1 MRFAHTVVYLWLS
14 AMVAL
19 PAAAQ
24 TAPASGAQP
33 SQVSQT
39 QMRESYRG
47 LTSPRAVSAVL
58 PAPQYLADYV
68 ADGKLRLSLEDAIQL
83 TLENNTSIR
92 INELQVENAKY
103 SLLRTF
109 QPFDPQVFASF
120 NAERSITP
128 ASYQLQGASTLS
140 TLNQVSQLTYS
151 QIFET
156 GTNVQTSFNT
166 SRFST
171 NSSFYFLNP
180 SLSSGLTFQF
190 TQPLLRNRGLFVNRA
205 PIVIARRNFQQSR
218 AFFETQVNDAI
229 LQAVEQ
235 YWSVIQANGTLDVER
250 KSLEEAEASY
260 KHDKRALELGALSPL
275 DIYRS
280 ESTVASRRVSVIQSE
295 YAVKQQEDILRR
307 TIGADQDPYY
317 RALDLELTEKPDP
330 DGIMLEIDAAT
341 ALQEA
346 IAKRPELE
354 RVRQSLANDDTSIRV
369 AHNRLRP
376 DLSLSGLYSSNGVS
390 GNQIDTTTG
399 QVVTTGG
406 LGSSLNQLFGFG
418 YPTYGFTLSLNL
430 PVKNRGAQADLG
442 SALVSR
448 RQDLYTQRQFQESIT
463 LEVSNAV
470 HQLEQAKLSVAAAK
484 VALDLARK
492 NLAAEQRKYELGVD
506 TLFFVLD
513 AQSELAMAEG
523 VLLNAQIDY
532 QLSVAAVDHATGG
545 LLEHYHVRIA
555 ELTR

>member
-1 MRFAHTVVYLWLS
+1 MRFAHAVVCLCLS
-14 AMVAL
+14 VLVAD
-19 PAAAQ
+19 PARGQ
-24 TAPASGAQP
+24 SAPAPSAQP
-33 SQVSQT
+33 SQISRPEV
-39 QMRESYRG
+39 RETYRG
-47 LTSPRAVSAVL
+47 LTSPRAVSGVL
-58 PAPQYLADYV
+58 PAPQHLVDYV
-68 ADGKLRLSLEDAIQL
+68 AGGKLRLSLEDAILL
-83 TLENNTSIR
+83 TLENNTAIR
-92 INELQVENAKY
+92 INELQVESAKY
-103 SLLRTF
+103 SLLRTH
-109 QPFDPQVFASF
+109 QPFDPQAFASF
-120 NAERSITP
+120 NAERSVTP

-140 TLNQVSQLTYS
+140 TLDQLSQLTYS
-151 QIFET
+151 QRFET
-156 GTNVQTSFNT
+156 GTNFQTSFNT
-166 SRFST
+166 TRFST

-205 PIVIARRNFQQSR
+205 PIVIARRNLQQSR
-218 AFFETQVNDAI
+218 SFFEAQVNDAI

-235 YWSVIQANGTLDVER
+235 YWSVIQANGTLDVGR

-295 YAVKQQEDILRR
+295 YAVKQQEDLLRR

-317 RALDLELTEKPDP
+317 RALDLELTEEPDP

-346 IAKRPELE
+346 IAKRPEME
-354 RVRQSLANDDTSIRV
+354 RVRQALANDDTSIRV

-390 GNQIDTTTG
+390 GNQIDTTSG
-399 QVVTTGG
+399 QVVATGG
-406 LGSSLNQLFGFG
+406 LGSSLNQVFGFG
-418 YPTYGFTLSLNL
+418 YPTYGFTLSLNF
-430 PVKNRGAQADLG
+430 PIKNRGSQADLG
-442 SALVSR
+442 NALVSR
-448 RQDLYTQRQFQESIT
+448 RQDLYTQRQFQENIT

-484 VALDLARK
+484 VALDLAKK
-492 NLAAEQRKYELGVD
+492 NLTAEQRKYELGVD

-513 AQSELAMAEG
+513 AQSQLAMAEG
-523 VLLNAQIDY
+523 ILLNAQIDY

-545 LLEHYHVRIA
+545 LLDHYHVKIA
-555 ELTR
+555 ELTH